1 MRSEWMVR
9 AESLHCS
16 GAPFQM
22 HSFLINQCTV
32 CSSQS
37 HRVFLVK
44 PVVHWDRVSQLTAF
58 YHPRLLSAPCST
70 GLVLAL
76 QRSACEP
83 VFLSTLKPFL
93 FSKEYRLVDLGE
105 GKGGFPASCVL
116 AEGLPSWSDCKYAV
130 SRMSWLM
137 FEFFFF
143 FFAFIFKLFHV

>member
-1 MRSEWMVR
+1 MVR

-32 CSSQS
+32 CSSQP

-83 VFLSTLKPFL
+83 VFLSTLKLSSLAKNTVWWIWEKGREVFL
-93 FSKEYRLVDLGE
+93 PAACWQKGCRRGATVNTPLVECQDR
-105 GKGGFPASCVL
+105 KSV
-116 AEGLPSWSDCKYAV
+116 V
-130 SRMSWLM
+130 
-137 FEFFFF
+137 
-143 FFAFIFKLFHV
+143 